1 MQEFVIK
8 PGCLINTLNKIIRFF
23 VIYFV
28 IHILMKGNNYL
39 MDKKQ
44 DFVQV
49 IKSNEGIIYKIT
61 AVYSGNAE
69 DQKDLYQEIVYQL
82 WKSYDS
88 FRGEAKISTWIY
100 RIALNTSIAHIN
112 QEKRRGYRVPVD
124 FELLNTAGE
133 QDKETEERLNLL
145 YAAIKKLNSTE
156 KGIILLFLEGNSHE
170 EIAAITGFT
179 KTNIGTRLGRIK
191 EKIRS
196 QIKL

>member
-1 MQEFVIK
+1 
-8 PGCLINTLNKIIRFF
+8 
-23 VIYFV
+23 
-28 IHILMKGNNYL
+28 MKGNNYL

-61 AVYSGNAE
+61 AVYSSNVE

-112 QEKRRGYRVPVD
+112 QEKKRGDALPID
-124 FELLNTAGE
+124 FELLNIASE
-133 QDKETEERLNLL
+133 HDVVTEERFNLL
-145 YAAIKKLNSTE
+145 YAAIKKLSSTE

>member
-1 MQEFVIK
+1 
-8 PGCLINTLNKIIRFF
+8 
-23 VIYFV
+23 
-28 IHILMKGNNYL
+28 MKCNIFL
-39 MDKKQ
+39 MDKK
-44 DFVQV
+44 DNFVQV

-61 AVYSGNAE
+61 AVYSNSAE

-82 WKSYDS
+82 WKSYEA
-88 FRGEAKISTWIY
+88 FRGDAKISTWIY
-100 RIALNTSIAHIN
+100 RIALNSSIAHIN
-112 QEKRRGYRVPVD
+112 LEKRRGYQIPID

-145 YAAIKKLNSTE
+145 YAAIKKLNTAE

>member
-1 MQEFVIK
+1 
-8 PGCLINTLNKIIRFF
+8 
-23 VIYFV
+23 
-28 IHILMKGNNYL
+28 MKCNIFL
-39 MDKKQ
+39 MDKK
-44 DFVQV
+44 DNFVQV

-61 AVYSGNAE
+61 AVYSNSTE

-82 WKSYDS
+82 WKSYEA
-88 FRGEAKISTWIY
+88 FRGDAKISTWLY

-112 QEKRRGYRVPVD
+112 QEKRRGYRIPID

-133 QDKETEERLNLL
+133 QDKETEERFNLL
-145 YAAIKKLNSTE
+145 YAAIKKLNTAE

>member
-1 MQEFVIK
+1 
-8 PGCLINTLNKIIRFF
+8 
-23 VIYFV
+23 
-28 IHILMKGNNYL
+28 MKCNIFL
-39 MDKKQ
+39 MDKK
-44 DFVQV
+44 DNFVQV

-61 AVYSGNAE
+61 AVYSNSTE

-82 WKSYDS
+82 WKSYEA
-88 FRGEAKISTWIY
+88 FRGDAKISTWLY

-112 QEKRRGYRVPVD
+112 QEKRRGYRIPID

-145 YAAIKKLNSTE
+145 YAAIKKLNTAE